1 MLGGSSAPPFQLPSV
16 PLQHEFMSD
25 DAHGELGE
33 SATLAPIDFVDG
45 TYRSP
50 PRRPSLLARALPSW
64 AFYPKFLRIVWKA
77 GVFAKRS
84 HYGYREWTQ
93 SSVDVMRALESVGV
107 RFEITGIERIQ
118 KLRTPFLT
126 VGNHMSTL
134 ETAVLPSVIQP
145 IHNVTFVVKQSLL
158 EYPVFKYVMR
168 SRDPV
173 AVSQSNAREDLKTML
188 VEGSARLNRGV
199 SLVVFPEGR
208 RTPVFDPARFNTIGV
223 KIAQRTGA
231 PIVPLA
237 LDTGAWG
244 IGKWISDFGKIDPS
258 RLVRF
263 AFGEPMTVHGRGAEE
278 HQACIDFIQTN
289 LREWGGAG
297 EQAAARP
304 AIATP

>member
-1 MLGGSSAPPFQLPSV
+1 
-16 PLQHEFMSD
+16 MSD
-25 DAHGELGE
+25 EVHGETGKPR
-33 SATLAPIDFVDG
+33 LAPIEFVDG

-50 PRRPSLLARALPSW
+50 ARRASLLARALPSW
-64 AFYPKFLRIVWKA
+64 AFYPKFVWIVWKA
-77 GVFAKRS
+77 GLLAKRS
-84 HYGYREWTQ
+84 RYGYRQWTQ

-107 RFEITGIERIQ
+107 RFEITGVEHLQ

-145 IHNVTFVVKQSLL
+145 FHDVTFVVKQSLL
-158 EYPVFKYVMR
+158 EYPVFKHVMR

-173 AVSQSNAREDLKTML
+173 AVTQTNAREDLKTML

-208 RTPVFDPARFNTIGV
+208 RTAAFDPGQFNTIGV

-237 LDTGAWG
+237 LDTSAWA
-244 IGKWISDFGKIDPS
+244 IGKRIADFGKIDPA
-258 RLVRF
+258 RTVRF
-263 AFGEPMTVHGRGAEE
+263 AFGEPMTVHGRGADE
-278 HQACIDFIQTN
+278 HQACIEFIQTK
-289 LREWGGAG
+289 LRDWRNDGASPVD
-297 EQAAARP
+297 RP
-304 AIATP
+304 ACALP

>member
-1 MLGGSSAPPFQLPSV
+1 
-16 PLQHEFMSD
+16 MSD
-25 DAHGELGE
+25 EAQVESEE

-64 AFYPKFLRIVWKA
+64 AFYPRFLGIVWRA
-77 GVFAKRS
+77 GVTAKRS
-84 HYGYREWTQ
+84 QYGYREWTQ
-93 SSVDVMRALESVGV
+93 SSVDVMRALESIGV
-107 RFEITGIERIQ
+107 RFEITGIEHLQ

-145 IHNVTFVVKQSLL
+145 IHDVTFVVKQSLL
-158 EYPVFKYVMR
+158 DYPVFKYVMR

-199 SLVVFPEGR
+199 SLVVFPEGSR
-208 RTPVFDPARFNTIGV
+208 RPAFDPGRFNTIGV
-223 KIAQRTGA
+223 KIAQRSAA

-237 LDTGAWG
+237 LDTSAWG
-244 IGKWISDFGKIDPS
+244 IGNWIPDFGRIDPTKT
-258 RLVRF
+258 VRF
-263 AFGEPMTVHGRGAEE
+263 AFGEPMTVHGRGADE
-278 HQACIDFIQTN
+278 HQACIDFIQN
-289 LREWGGAG
+289 KLREWRGAG
-297 EQAAARP
+297 EQTASRQ
-304 AIATP
+304 T